1 MLSQQVA
8 IVTPNGFK
16 VRPVTKYIKTCR
28 SLKSDVTLT
37 CNGKSVDSKSPS
49 SLMSLA
55 LCDGDIVTL
64 SVNGGDE
71 EKALKLLVNL
81 MENIGK

>member
-8 IVTPNGFK
+8 IDTPNGFK

-37 CNGKSVDSKSPS
+37 CNGKIADSKSPS
-49 SLMSLA
+49 GLMSLA
-55 LCDGDIVTL
+55 LSNGDIVTI
-64 SVNGGDE
+64 SVNGADE
-71 EKALKLLVNL
+71 EKALQLLVSL
-81 MENIGK
+81 MENVGK